1 MSSKHSPSKIEM
13 GQEQPQ
19 PTMKQRGSHPLSRLI
34 LAAGAALVLV
44 AGLHSCNHN
53 SRGHTEP
60 HRPHYK
66 TGNYSHSERLKPM
79 CPQLPALTPSDRLQP
94 LLDSIEQT
102 PGYTDAVLER
112 LSNAVKIQTVS
123 YDNMTN
129 VPPTPGNDPA
139 HAPFLAFHAH
149 LRTAFPLVHARMDLR
164 VINEYSLLYTWKGS
178 DEAVAPMVLMAH
190 IDVVPVLPETVN
202 QWTHE
207 PFSGLIDKKNGLVWG
222 RGSSDTK
229 STLLGTLEAAERLLG
244 AGYTPKS
251 DVYFAFGHDEEISG
265 YQGARKIAE
274 YMVKELGLTGKIGLL
289 IDEGTSFDEFEGVP
303 MANVAVAEKGYV
315 DVSVTV
321 ETKGGHS
328 SVPPKHTGIGLT
340 ALLVSA
346 LEAHPYPVSIPDSN
360 PILGLVHCYAE
371 HSPKPKKFFKWAVNH
386 LPESRSKLAEKVA
399 SISPSFEALLGTTQ
413 ATDIIFGGLKVN
425 ALPEKVTTVINHRI
439 AVDSSLAEVQAHLTS
454 ILKPVAIKN
463 GLDFVI
469 HDFISESVG
478 ILLSP
483 DSLGTVTVRTNS
495 GVGLEPS
502 PMSPSVGSGERAWN
516 VLEGSIRHVY
526 EAAYD
531 NLIVTPSMMA
541 GNTDTRHYWNL
552 TKNIYRFGPGR
563 GANVHTVNEYVSI
576 DGYLDAIKFY
586 EALIRNW
593 NS

>member
-1 MSSKHSPSKIEM
+1 MSSKQSPSKIEM

-19 PTMKQRGSHPLSRLI
+19 PTMKQSGSRPLSRLL

-44 AGLHSCNHN
+44 AGLHSCSHN
-53 SRGHTEP
+53 SRGHPEQ
-60 HRPHYK
+60 HR
-66 TGNYSHSERLKPM
+66 SHSKTSNYVHSDRLQPM

-178 DEAVAPMVLMAH
+178 DEAAAPMVLMAH

-244 AGYTPKS
+244 AGFTPKS

-315 DVSVTV
+315 DVSMTV

-371 HSPKPKKFFKWAVNH
+371 HSPEPKKFSNG
-386 LPESRSKLAEKVA
+386 
-399 SISPSFEALLGTTQ
+399 PST
-413 ATDIIFGGLKVN
+413 IFQK
-425 ALPEKVTTVINHRI
+425 AEKVTTVINHRI

-469 HDFISESVG
+469 HDFISENVG

-593 NS
+593 NSE

>member
-1 MSSKHSPSKIEM
+1 MSFKHCPSKIEM

-19 PTMKQRGSHPLSRLI
+19 PTMKQRGSHPLSRLL

-44 AGLHSCNHN
+44 AATLGL
-53 SRGHTEP
+53 
-60 HRPHYK
+60 
-66 TGNYSHSERLKPM
+66 
-79 CPQLPALTPSDRLQP
+79 DR
-94 LLDSIEQT
+94 T
-102 PGYTDAVLER
+102 R
-112 LSNAVKIQTVS
+112 
-123 YDNMTN
+123 
-129 VPPTPGNDPA
+129 
-139 HAPFLAFHAH
+139 FLAFHAH

-178 DEAVAPMVLMAH
+178 DEGAAPMVLM
-190 IDVVPVLPETVN
+190 V
-202 QWTHE
+202 
-207 PFSGLIDKKNGLVWG
+207 SGLMNHSL
-222 RGSSDTK
+222 GSLTK
-229 STLLGTLEAAERLLG
+229 RTAWFGDGDPATPSRRFLEHSKRPKDFLAQVLLLN
-244 AGYTPKS
+244 P
-251 DVYFAFGHDEEISG
+251 AFGHDEEISG

-303 MANVAVAEKGYV
+303 MANVTVAEKGYV
-315 DVSVTV
+315 DVSLTV

-340 ALLVSA
+340 ALLMSA

-360 PILGLVHCYAE
+360 PILGLVRCYAE

-413 ATDIIFGGLKVN
+413 ATDIIFGGLKIN

-478 ILLSP
+478 ILPSL

-516 VLEGSIRHVY
+516 VLEGSIRHAY
-526 EAAYD
+526 EAACD

-563 GANVHTVNEYVSI
+563 GANVHTVYEYVAI
-576 DGYLDAIKFY
+576 DGYLDGIKFY

-593 NS
+593 NSE